1 MLTIAFAQVVYWNIQ
16 RFNRT
21 PVRYGETKIIRDVS
35 LLTKNNY
42 DVLVIGGGLQGAA
55 VFWEAALRG
64 LSVVL
69 VEQNDFA
76 SETSAQRLKVIY
88 SDLRFLPQMNFKQGR
103 TVTHERTTLMHIA
116 PHLVHPM
123 PVIVPTY
130 GNALQS
136 KASLGLAVH
145 LDNWVNLDRSHTL
158 DLQKVTPKGRVLSK
172 AESLELI
179 SGLPAV
185 GLKGAV
191 LFHDAQVYNAE
202 RLVLAFLKSAAQI
215 GGDLANYARVVDL
228 LCDAHRVC
236 GVKVLDLLTDQVFE
250 VRARVVINTASEWA
264 SHLTQRHLHNEQTSA
279 YMTATNIVTR
289 PIFEDFAVG
298 FRSRENSFFITP
310 WHGQSLIG
318 THYASPEA
326 NSERALDDF
335 LGKINRAYP
344 PAALKREDVRL
355 VQRGRLPVSDKNKP
369 VIVDHRQD
377 SAEGVFSVSSSQPTT
392 VRHTAAV
399 VLDHVFR
406 FWGAEPAISAS
417 DTVPLR
423 GGEMQSFSEYLNREI
438 AVNTWKISE
447 SLLRS
452 LIHNYGSEYPNVL
465 DYLPVKPWSVNTI
478 HERKAVLTAQIQH
491 AVRKEMAVRLS
502 DFIFRRSEIVTV
514 DQLEPKILDF
524 CAETMGKALNWD
536 EARTRSELDEVYKNL
551 RSTR

>member
-1 MLTIAFAQVVYWNIQ
+1 MVYWNTQ

-21 PVRYGETKIIRDVS
+21 SVRYGETKIIRDVS

-76 SETSAQRLKVIY
+76 LETSAQRLKVIY
-88 SDLRFLPQMNFKQGR
+88 SDLRFLPQMNLKQAR
-103 TVTHERTTLMHIA
+103 TITQERTTLMHIA

-123 PVIVPTY
+123 PVITPTY

-136 KASLGLAVH
+136 KASLGLAVQ
-145 LDNWVNLDRSHTL
+145 LDNWVNLERSRAI
-158 DLQKVTPKGRVLSK
+158 DVQKVTPKGRVLSK

-179 SGLPAV
+179 SGLPAS

-228 LCDAHRVC
+228 ICDERRVC
-236 GVKVLDLLTDQVFE
+236 GVKVLDLLTEQVVE
-250 VRARVVINTASEWA
+250 VRARVVINTASAWA
-264 SHLTQRHLHNEQTSA
+264 AHLAQQRHPQNGKPPA
-279 YMTATNIVTR
+279 DVIATNIVTR

-298 FRSRENSFFITP
+298 FRGRESGFFITP

-318 THYASPEA
+318 THYSQPEE
-326 NSERALDDF
+326 NSEGAVDDF

-344 PAALKREDVRL
+344 PAALKRADIRL
-355 VQRGRLPVSDKNKP
+355 IQRGRLPVNDKNKP
-369 VIVDHRQD
+369 VIIDHRQD
-377 SAEGVFSVSSSQPTT
+377 SAAGVFSVSSSQPTT
-392 VRHTAAV
+392 VRHTAAN
-399 VLDHVFR
+399 VLDQVFKL
-406 FWGAEPAISAS
+406 WGAEPVVSAS

-438 AVNTWKISE
+438 AANTWKISE

-465 DYLPVKPWSVNTI
+465 DYLPVKPWSINTI

-491 AVRKEMAVRLS
+491 AVHKEMAVRLS
-502 DFIFRRSEIVTV
+502 DFIFRRAEIVSV
-514 DQLEPKILDF
+514 DQLEPQILDF

-536 EARTRSELDEVYKNL
+536 EAQTRSELDDVYKNL
-551 RSTR
+551 RLVR